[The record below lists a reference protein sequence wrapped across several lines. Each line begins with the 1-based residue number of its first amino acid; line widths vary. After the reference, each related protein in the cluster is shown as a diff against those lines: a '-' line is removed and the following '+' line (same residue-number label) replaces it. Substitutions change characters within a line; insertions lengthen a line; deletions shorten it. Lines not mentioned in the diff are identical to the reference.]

1 VSNRKNVS
9 TQMDLKS
16 TNSVM
21 VPAYDNPIVWEG
33 HSSMVREIKKQLQQA
48 PDAIFCSVGGGG
60 LLGGIIVGCKA
71 VGWDHGMSESLHG
84 SLKMGDSLFLQCQL
98 WHSEQLVLIASIDQ
112 WHSTGRGSTARTRLY
127 LQE

>member
-1 VSNRKNVS
+1 
-9 TQMDLKS
+9 MDLKS

-21 VPAYDNPIVWEG
+21 VPAYDNPILWEG

-71 VGWDHGMSESLHG
+71 VGWDHGISESLHG
-84 SLKMGDSLFLQCQL
+84 SLGIENSFSQCQL
-98 WHSEQLVLIASIDQ
+98 WHSKQLVLIASIDQ
-112 WHSTGRGSTARTRLY
+112 WRSTERGSTAKTRLY